1 MSTAVKSGE
10 LILVDTSNA
19 VAVFEGGLDDVLSQI
34 EKEVRSHA
42 PDISTDKGRK
52 AIASLAYKVAQS
64 KTALDDMGKNLVAE
78 WKAKSAAVDAERRRL
93 RDRLD
98 ALKEEVRK
106 PLTEWENAE
115 KRRLADHE
123 SYICMIVSRGE
134 EVSRDWQ
141 TMPLDDMKLFLSNV
155 VSMMD
160 GRDWQEFRVRAENCA
175 GVALQQIGDAIDRR
189 EKYDAEQEELARL
202 RKEAAERAKRE
213 HEERIAK
220 EAEERARREAE
231 LKAAKE
237 RQLVEMERRRAEE
250 AAKAEKERLEREKQE
265 AIERAERIE
274 RERVASELRAKKAA
288 EQAAE
293 AERQRVEREHEEAKR
308 KEQEANAAAA
318 KRKAVRDAITADI
331 KEHAGV
337 GHDFAEATMQAIVT
351 GKIRFVRV
359 VNV

>member
-115 KRRLADHE
+115 KRRVAEHE
-123 SYICMIVSRGE
+123 ETLRNIAEIGETHSRQ
-134 EVSRDWQ
+134 WQ
-141 TMPLDDMKLFLSNV
+141 TLAIESMRSSLSFV
-155 VSMMD
+155 GSIS
-160 GRDWQEFRVRAENCA
+160 RDWQEFATRADGVI

-189 EKYDAEQEELARL
+189 AKYDAEQEELARL
-202 RKEAAERAKRE
+202 RQEAAERAKRE

-337 GHDFAEATMQAIVT
+337 GHDYAEATMQAIVT